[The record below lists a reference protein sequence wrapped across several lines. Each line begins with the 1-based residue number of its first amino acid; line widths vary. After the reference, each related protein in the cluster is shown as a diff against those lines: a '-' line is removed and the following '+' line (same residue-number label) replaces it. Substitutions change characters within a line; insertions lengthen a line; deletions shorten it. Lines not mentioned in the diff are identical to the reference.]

1 MEIGLLLIGP
11 ALFGFLVAR
20 CLPIGIDSPFLALVG
35 GYRARDRDWPVG
47 VQEEDRDQRWGTQVS
62 ATQAPVEPE
71 LKPVAVRVKAVV
83 RIR

>member
-1 MEIGLLLIGP
+1 MEIVLLVIGSG
-11 ALFGFLVAR
+11 LFGFVVAR
-20 CLPIGIDSPFLALVG
+20 FCLPMGSDSPFRALVG

-47 VQEEDRDQRWGTQVS
+47 VQEEDRDQRWGS
-62 ATQAPVEPE
+62 HSLRHAAAEPE

>member
-1 MEIGLLLIGP
+1 MEIGLLLVGP

-20 CLPIGIDSPFLALVG
+20 CLPTGSDSPFLALVG

-47 VQEEDRDQRWGTQVS
+47 VQEEDRDQPWGSQS
-62 ATQAPVEPE
+62 LCHAAVEPE
-71 LKPVAVRVKAVV
+71 LKPLAVRVKAVV